1 MTRIRAAL
9 TAAICPLCF
18 WQAVCAAP
26 DSSAHTPEQAVLAT
40 YQKMEEADRK
50 GDGEL
55 WLSLRGRATLGTM
68 NDGLKETIRKGGHA
82 RPSVRYEPL
91 AARALGA
98 RSGVLGKVTDP
109 ESNSVQYDAVLFV
122 LEDGA
127 WKVDREQWSE
137 KPFDSFVL
145 FAMLQ
150 PVDGAFLRD
159 GAPWKAVPYASNNP
173 DVVHKEDVVWRVQ
186 ATFDESFFYIRFES
200 TQALPA
206 AGSKLRPNV
215 AKTGGTG
222 GPAAPPAMQIKSS
235 RSSLYEI
242 SVSSLISTAP
252 VMDAKGKPSGERY
265 SVGYKLSVKKSE
277 GDEVFA
283 TTIGETTHSFLLA
296 VTDRSIDI
304 RIPLDALGS
313 DGDAK
318 TGVFDLEETDP
329 VNRVLPYHVQPY
341 KRQ

>member
-1 MTRIRAAL
+1 MTRISAAVT
-9 TAAICPLCF
+9 TAFGLLF
-18 WQAVCAAP
+18 FQQAVRAAP
-26 DSSAHTPEQAVLAT
+26 DSATRTPEQAVLAT
-40 YQKMEEADRK
+40 YHKMEEADRQ

-55 WLSLRGRATLGTM
+55 WLALRDRATLSAM
-68 NDGLKETIRKGGHA
+68 NDALKETIRKGGHA

-91 AARALGA
+91 AARALGT
-98 RSGVLGKVTDP
+98 RSGVLGRVTDP
-109 ESNSVQYDAVLFV
+109 ESKSVQYDAVLFV

-145 FAMLQ
+145 YAMLQ
-150 PVDGAFLRD
+150 PVDGAFMRD
-159 GAPWKAVPYASNNP
+159 GTPWKTVPYASPNP
-173 DVVHKEDVVWRVQ
+173 DVINKEDVVWKVQ

-200 TQALPA
+200 TQPLPA

-222 GPAAPPAMQIKSS
+222 GPTPPPAMQIKSS

-242 SVSSLISTAP
+242 SVSSLVSTAA
-252 VMDAKGKPSGERY
+252 VMDAKGKPAGERY

-283 TTIGETTHSFLLA
+283 TTIGEASHSFLLA
-296 VTDRSIDI
+296 VTDRFIDI

-313 DGDAK
+313 EPDGK
-318 TGVFDLEETDP
+318 SGVFDLEEADP

-341 KRQ
+341 HRP